1 MVSAKA
7 LKLDMSFRPIEVI
20 DAVEALVLCL
30 VGKAQAVETHM
41 LEINSVNNSFKLPS
55 VIALKRI
62 VKFHFKTMAC
72 KRHNI
77 IWRDQNQCQY
87 CGKTRELTLDHLIPR
102 SKGGKF
108 VWTNLVT
115 ACLSCNAKKGD
126 KLISETDLVLNKTP
140 IKPSFIMF
148 LKKLSHKQI
157 HEWEPFLGP
166 IARNGH
172 K

>member
-1 MVSAKA
+1 MGV
-7 LKLDMSFRPIEVI
+7 
-20 DAVEALVLCL
+20 LVLNQDFTPLALCHVNRAFL
-30 VGKAQAVETHM
+30 LIFNSKAELIRESKSRVM
-41 LEINSVNNSFKLPS
+41 RSISKNYPYPS
-55 VIALKRI
+55 VIKLNRYISLPYRKVI
-62 VKFHFKTMAC
+62 LN
-72 KRHNI
+72 RHNI
-77 IWRDQNQCQY
+77 FKRDQNQCQY

-126 KLISETDLVLNKTP
+126 KLISETDLILNKNP

-157 HEWEPFLGP
+157 NEWEPFLGP
-166 IARNGH
+166 ITHNKH
-172 K
+172 

>member
-1 MVSAKA
+1 MVSAKT
-7 LKLDMSFRPIEVI
+7 LKLDMSFRPIEII

-41 LEINSVNNSFKLPS
+41 IEINSVSNSFKLPS

-87 CGKTRELTLDHLIPR
+87 CGN
-102 SKGGKF
+102 KF
-108 VWTNLVT
+108 
-115 ACLSCNAKKGD
+115 C
-126 KLISETDLVLNKTP
+126 I
-140 IKPSFIMF
+140 
-148 LKKLSHKQI
+148 
-157 HEWEPFLGP
+157 
-166 IARNGH
+166 
-172 K
+172 